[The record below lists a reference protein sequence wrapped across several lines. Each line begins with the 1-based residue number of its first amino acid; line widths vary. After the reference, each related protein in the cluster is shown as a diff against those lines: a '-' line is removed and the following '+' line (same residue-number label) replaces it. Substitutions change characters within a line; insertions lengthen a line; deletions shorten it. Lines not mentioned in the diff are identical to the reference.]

1 MSPRRIDAWR
11 RAAGAASPA
20 VALGGILLATALD
33 PTFSWTTDALS
44 DLGVRA
50 PSALAFNGALIAG
63 GLLGLPYAHLLF
75 ERADRAVAVAFGVG
89 SLCLAGV
96 GLFPSGTALH
106 APVAVGF
113 YLLAT
118 VALAGDGVARR
129 DESTG
134 RLTLALAAGH
144 VLSWTTW
151 GAGLWPATGLA
162 LPEFVGALIVA
173 AWVWLLGPVPAATPP
188 DATDTN
194 APVR

>member
-1 MSPRRIDAWR
+1 MPLRRFGGRR

-33 PTFSWTTDALS
+33 PTFSWTADALS

-50 PSALAFNGALIAG
+50 PSALAFNASLVGG
-63 GLLGLPYAHLLF
+63 GLLGLPYAHLLA
-75 ERADRAVAVAFGVG
+75 ERGGRAVGVSFGG
-89 SLCLAGV
+89 GTLCLAGV

-113 YLLAT
+113 FLLAT
-118 VALAGDGVARR
+118 VALAVDGAARR
-129 DESTG
+129 NESTG

-144 VLSWTTW
+144 VLAWVTW

-162 LPEFVGALIVA
+162 LPEFVGALVVA
-173 AWVWLLGPVPAATPP
+173 AWVWLLGPVPALV
-188 DATDTN
+188 DGRTDCE
-194 APVR
+194 R